1 MAYKFFDKKSTGNG
15 VNFVSNQQHANEL
28 YNLKE
33 EELIHHLKKHFGC
46 RFNWYVI
53 KRQIQ

>member
-1 MAYKFFDKKSTGNG
+1 MAHKFFDKKSTVNG

-33 EELIHHLKKHFGC
+33 EELIHHLKKYFGR

>member
-1 MAYKFFDKKSTGNG
+1 MAYKFFDKKSTVNG

-33 EELIHHLKKHFGC
+33 EELIGC